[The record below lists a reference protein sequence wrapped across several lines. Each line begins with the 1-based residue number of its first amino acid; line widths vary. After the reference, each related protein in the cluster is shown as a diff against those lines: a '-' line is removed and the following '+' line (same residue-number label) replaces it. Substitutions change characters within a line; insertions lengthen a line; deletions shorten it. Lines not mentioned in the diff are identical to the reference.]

1 MSEFAVP
8 DIIKKRERWGQLA
21 FGVLGIAALVAL
33 GNLVLPAAITFVTA
47 LTSLA
52 IKALVLGGVVAVGGV
67 VALSA
72 GDLFRLFKVLNRRA
86 TNFFVAVMPI
96 EYMEERLQ
104 FVEERRDQLRMS
116 IEKIGAQ
123 RESFKRD
130 VDELRRE
137 NQTLMGQAK
146 RVTIGSREAEIV
158 GSKLKNNQSSLE
170 AREQQLA
177 TLERL
182 MASMKQALEICD
194 FRVVEISDAVKT
206 YKRDYAAALA
216 TSEAVNS
223 ARAVLFNTG
232 EGAEEY
238 EAAVWEV
245 GQRVSESMAA
255 VDMLL
260 TDMQGPITEQKLR
273 KLEGDDIIAR
283 IQQAHSDT
291 TGVRVD
297 ASVAAAMAAPSP
309 GAAASED
316 VELLVGGNSASSS
329 VQRR

>member
-1 MSEFAVP
+1 MNDFNVP
-8 DIIKKRERWGQLA
+8 DIIKKREKWGQIVFGLLA
-21 FGVLGIAALVAL
+21 LLALIGI

-52 IKALVLGGVVAVGGV
+52 SKALVLGGVVAVGMV
-67 VALSA
+67 VMLSA
-72 GDLFRLFKVLNRRA
+72 GDIFRLLKVLGRRA

-104 FVEERRDQLRMS
+104 FVKERRDKLRES

-123 RESFKRD
+123 LEAFRRD
-130 VDELRRE
+130 VDELTREHTSLMAQARRV
-137 NQTLMGQAK
+137 Q
-146 RVTIGSREAEIV
+146 VGSREAEII
-158 GSKLKNNQSSLE
+158 GSKLRNNEASLA
-170 AREQQLA
+170 ARQQQFA
-177 TLERL
+177 TLDRL

-194 FRVVEISDAVKT
+194 FRIGEISDAVKT

-216 TSEAVNS
+216 TSKAVGM
-223 ARAVLFNTG
+223 ARDVLFNQG

-238 EAAVWEV
+238 EAAVWQV

-273 KLEGDDIIAR
+273 KLEGDDIVAR
-283 IQQAHSDT
+283 IQQAHSET

-297 ASVAAAMAAPSP
+297 PSVAAAPSP
-309 GAAASED
+309 GAAAAAD
-316 VELLVGGNSASSS
+316 VELLMGGTSAGSRT
-329 VQRR
+329 QQH